1 MANSGSGRI
10 TIVSLANGQS
20 LTPLSD
26 ISAQVYALSE
36 PGIVTLQ
43 GAPSQVTSWL
53 QQDNDLIL
61 QQQDGSVTRFQQFFS
76 ADSRGQSQLVF
87 QDGEVAKQIALATT
101 TNVNEGVTTLTANW
115 STAES
120 AASTLSIN
128 RMAAETATPVENHA
142 AEVNSSASE
151 ADIAARANVA
161 AAATPS
167 PTISVPFGDGWLN
180 REEKLDGQT
189 LSGSTGISGS
199 GQQVIVNISGTQ
211 YQATVDD
218 SGKWSLTLTSDQL
231 MGKEFT
237 TGKHWINVYAS
248 NSEGETGKASAYFF
262 TDVSTPHVAFVEERD
277 SVINLHNASI
287 SGVTLFGSGDA
298 GDTLTV
304 TLGPLSWQVTAN
316 SGGDW
321 QVELTPEQAQ
331 QLQAGDYTLTAS
343 ISDTAKN
350 VGAASLNVEVISG
363 EELPEVTID
372 NLSADNRID
381 LTAINTD
388 ITFSGTADAGDRLDV
403 TLSGNPPYTWH
414 LTVDDSGKWSVTL
427 NEADA
432 QSLVP
437 GYYDIKVTATNEYN
451 VSNSA
456 TLDVNFYDVN
466 ATPTLTIEPI
476 TADDIVEASELD
488 SGLMLYGLASDIAAG
503 TDVEIKIGDSTF
515 HGQVTGGSW
524 NATIDA
530 DAVEAI
536 ADGKYDLQIS
546 ADNGTQT
553 ATADRDIILYTHA
566 HSSDPTLT
574 YNALTADDTV
584 YHQDTLYYRLSG
596 TITEGSLPITNVGL
610 YGGELLNT
618 YDLTIAADNTFTV
631 EVRADDYSQYGYYV
645 TYRDVAGNWDQSLDS
660 NVLPALPDAASAD
673 TATAPADTVVADTAA
688 AASAA
693 DDADADSA
701 STKAEPVAAAT
712 LHPTID
718 TPFGDGWLNHNEH
731 ESADQTLHGTTG
743 VTGAG
748 QRVTVNISGVNYEA
762 DVTGTGNWTL
772 SLSQQQLAASGFNTG
787 KHWINVTATN
797 SEGETGTTQ
806 AFFFTDISTP
816 QVTIDSPA
824 SDTTL
829 DLSTITENYIFSGTG
844 DQGDALTLT
853 LGSLTWNVTVGF
865 DGTWQAALTPEQ
877 AQQLE
882 TGDYRLQASI
892 ADTAKNIGTASRA
905 LELYHGDVL
914 PQVTIDDLSADNR
927 INLNSLTTDFIISGT
942 AESAEYI
949 TIKLGEAK
957 EWQPN
962 IASDGSWQV
971 TLTEN
976 EARQLAT
983 GDYTLTATVVD
994 AGGHRNSA
1002 SLDVEFYSS
1011 PVQPTLTISA
1021 YGDNNVITDAD
1032 LANAFVEI
1040 RGTSTG
1046 LHSGDDVTLAFG
1058 DKTFSGVVYNNS
1070 WYVDITADDV
1080 KDLQDNFYTLT
1091 VSGTAEGGLTGSG
1104 SEDFLLLR
1112 YAHDPVITVNPL
1124 TSDDAVLRDG
1134 VLYYE
1139 ISGTVDN
1146 PFQSTNLALDPGGSR
1161 TYPLTVAQDGT
1172 FSLEIRADDYN
1183 SASGVHVDYTD
1194 LGGTKRFS
1202 DSIDLP
1208 DAPPHQFTEPTITFN
1223 PLTADDAYYVGNALH
1238 YKVSGTID
1246 MPDPV
1251 TYVVLQG
1258 LTTMSYALQIADDGT
1273 FTVGVYA
1280 EDFTQWNVVHL
1291 EYTDATGERQ
1301 IGTQTYTWPALPTT
1315 ETTEPASASL
1325 LAEDNPTDGDGDHAS
1340 ASVDHS
1346 SVTDDSATT
1355 TSDVAAAKESGSESA
1370 TAANTAHSENIDGAA
1385 IVAGTAGDDTFTLST
1400 LNLLNNLDGGAGHDT
1415 LVLSGSH
1422 EALDFASLGL
1432 KVSSVETID
1441 LGSSGSNSLTLG
1453 QKDLLA
1459 LTDNASETL
1468 TIKGADGSTVTL
1480 STAEGGVWSDV
1491 GQKTVDGQQFD
1502 LYHNASASH
1511 EGTLADVLIQHNL
1524 QVQTA

>member
-101 TNVNEGVTTLTANW
+101 TDVNEGVTTLTANW

-151 ADIAARANVA
+151 ADVAATANVA
-161 AAATPS
+161 ATATPS

-321 QVELTPEQAQ
+321 QVEVTPEQAQ

-381 LTAINTD
+381 LTTINSD
-388 ITFSGTADAGDRLDV
+388 ITISGTGEAGDHLRV
-403 TLSGNPPYTWH
+403 EFGTFREPYWD
-414 LTVDDSGKWSVTL
+414 LTVDSSGKWSVTL
-427 NEADA
+427 AEAEIQA
-432 QSLVP
+432 LASEP
-437 GYYDIKVTATNEYN
+437 GYYPIVATITDANGLQNTATLN
-451 VSNSA
+451 
-456 TLDVNFYDVN
+456 VNFYDVN
-466 ATPTLTIEPI
+466 ITPTLTIDPI
-476 TADDIVEASELD
+476 SPDDIVV
-488 SGLMLYGLASDIAAG
+488 GSDIIQNELQLQGKASGIAPG
-503 TDVEIKIGDSTF
+503 TDLVVKIGDSTF
-515 HGQVTGGSW
+515 QGVVTGAGWS
-524 NATIDA
+524 ASIDG
-530 DAVEAI
+530 DAIKAL
-536 ADGKYDLQIS
+536 ADGKYTLEIS
-546 ADNGTQT
+546 ADNGTQS
-553 ATADRDIILYTHA
+553 AVADRDFTLYTHF
-566 HSSDPTLT
+566 HSSEPTLT
-574 YNALTADDTV
+574 FNELTADDAFERNGE
-584 YHQDTLYYRLSG
+584 LYYTVSG
-596 TITEGSLPITNVGL
+596 TITEG
-610 YGGELLNT
+610 
-618 YDLTIAADNTFTV
+618 
-631 EVRADDYSQYGYYV
+631 
-645 TYRDVAGNWDQSLDS
+645 
-660 NVLPALPDAASAD
+660 VLPASDVALYDADRGDYFALAINSD
-673 TATAPADTVVADTAA
+673 GTFSVEVPADIIASTDSFRVSYQDIVGNDEQSRQYIDLPGLPGTVGE
-688 AASAA
+688 SAA
-693 DDADADSA
+693 
-701 STKAEPVAAAT
+701 EP
-712 LHPTID
+712 HPTID

-949 TIKLGEAK
+949 TIKLGDAK
-957 EWQPN
+957 EWYPN
-962 IASDGSWQV
+962 IAADGSWQV
-971 TLTEN
+971 ELSEDD
-976 EARQLAT
+976 ARQLAT

-994 AGGHRNSA
+994 AGGNRNSA

-1046 LHSGDDVTLAFG
+1046 LHSGDDVTLTFG
-1058 DKTFSGVVYNNS
+1058 DKTFTGVVYNNS

-1112 YAHDPVITVNPL
+1112 YAHDPVVTVNPL

-1301 IGTQTYTWPALPTT
+1301 IGTQTYTWPALPTA
-1315 ETTEPASASL
+1315 ETTESASASL

-1385 IVAGTAGDDTFTLST
+1385 TVAGTAGDDTFTLST
-1400 LNLLNNLDGGAGHDT
+1400 LNLLNNLDGGVGHDT